1 MATLQDF
8 FKNIETG
15 LSNYGNVKIPA
26 QYASLLNQSQLDEQ
40 VGGNEFFKLASALQA
55 LNQQQPNYAQA
66 SQFLQPTDYI
76 SPALKNRLQ
85 AEQIKQIMPLSEE
98 FLKQN
103 IPMPLSDIKSFN
115 VGEADK
121 QIDKLTNLSLKA
133 TNNAEKAF
141 YNQQI
146 DRLNKYKKTKN
157 FFDAFLPYVDE
168 EDALIYSGM
177 ENPQQILKTFVEKG
191 LERKGTETYRK
202 AFVGCTYHCG

>member
-103 IPMPLSDIKSFN
+103 ISMPLSDIES
-115 VGEADK
+115 
-121 QIDKLTNLSLKA
+121 QSLL
-133 TNNAEKAF
+133 
-141 YNQQI
+141 
-146 DRLNKYKKTKN
+146 D
-157 FFDAFLPYVDE
+157 
-168 EDALIYSGM
+168 
-177 ENPQQILKTFVEKG
+177 
-191 LERKGTETYRK
+191 
-202 AFVGCTYHCG
+202 